1 MKKQALIILGF
12 ITMSFGAFAQ
22 TADAIFDNYVK
33 ATGGEEVYNSIE
45 AFSIHQAEEDA
56 KVPYESNL
64 AVSVKNNKVLR
75 SRTVLSRNFL
85 YELNGN
91 NANLHVPTGGLNRGN
106 SFQTQKLSDFEKSK
120 LQVELNDKYL
130 PFMNYKAKG
139 YRAKLVG
146 PKNIGGENTMQ
157 VELSNSDVTRNY
169 YFSTKTNLIVQED
182 LTYSNGDKIT
192 YKHTAYDKLENGLR
206 YPSESVMTEQGKTRT
221 VKTDIKINNVP
232 EDEFEV
238 K

>member
-12 ITMSFGAFAQ
+12 LALSFGAFSQ
-22 TADAIFDNYVK
+22 TPESIFEDYIK
-33 ATGGEEVYNSIE
+33 TTGGEELYDNIE
-45 AFSIHQAEEDA
+45 TFSIHQADDEA

-130 PFMNYKAKG
+130 PFMNYKTKG
-139 YRAKLVG
+139 YRAKVVG
-146 PKNIGGENTMQ
+146 PKNIGGENTIQ
-157 VELSNSDVTRNY
+157 VELSNDDVTRNY

-232 EDEFEV
+232 DDEFEV